1 MKKIFF
7 LLVIFSLIS
16 CLQKKEKNESKS
28 ELKDYDL
35 KTPNNNKRE
44 FVIEYN
50 APPSPPKEVMVEK
63 KIEDS
68 FKEEISLLKEK
79 LKEIKKV
86 SEKKNESL
94 KEKEDG
100 GEKST
105 KITQFVWERKKMEE
119 KEEVKEKNFDYRNQP
134 YYDNGKINNQKFIS
148 IVRDPN
154 NGSIT
159 TEFKGRKFY
168 FKHNWEKRQFE
179 SIINNL
185 K

>member
-16 CLQKKEKNESKS
+16 CLQKKESKS

-35 KTPNNNKRE
+35 KTSSNNKRE

-63 KIEDS
+63 KNEDS
-68 FKEEISLLKEK
+68 FKREISLLKEK

-86 SEKKNESL
+86 SEKKNES
-94 KEKEDG
+94 EVEEG

-105 KITQFVWERKKMEE
+105 KITQFVWERKKIEE
-119 KEEVKEKNFDYRNQP
+119 KEEVEVEDKNFDYRNQP
-134 YYDNGKINNQKFIS
+134 YYENGKINNQKFIS

-159 TEFKGRKFY
+159 TEFKGRKLY
-168 FKHNWEKRQFE
+168 FKNDWEKRQFE
-179 SIINNL
+179 RIISNL